1 MINARDAAMTVP
13 NPLFRPLHMVAPV
26 GQYSLV
32 RNLRTTWRNNTYYN
46 QYDASRLPAVNSSTT
61 TTVMTAHIAFFP
73 TPLNSGSS
81 IYKSETSVRAVPTL
95 RAWMALLWSCRPI
108 LHAYAHHEA
117 GILVIFFTL
126 SGSISKLF
134 LLLLGSA
141 AQAILA
147 AWVSRWMLR
156 FLGRRQCYQP

>member
-1 MINARDAAMTVP
+1 MP
-13 NPLFRPLHMVAPV
+13 LWLFRILYSDLCIWLH
-26 GQYSLV
+26 L
-32 RNLRTTWRNNTYYN
+32 LINTHLSENQELHPQITN
-46 QYDASRLPAVNSSTT
+46 QYDASGLPAVNSSTT

-95 RAWMALLWSCRPI
+95 RAWIALLWSSLPI

-117 GILVIFFTL
+117 GTLVIFFTL

-134 LLLLGSA
+134 LLLLGST
-141 AQAILA
+141 AQAIIA
-147 AWVSRWMLR
+147 AWGSRWMLR
-156 FLGRRQCYQP
+156 FLGRWQCYQP